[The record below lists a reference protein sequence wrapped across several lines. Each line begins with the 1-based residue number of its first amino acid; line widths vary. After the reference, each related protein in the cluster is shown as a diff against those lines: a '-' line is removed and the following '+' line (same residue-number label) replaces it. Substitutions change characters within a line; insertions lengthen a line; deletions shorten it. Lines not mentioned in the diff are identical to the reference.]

1 MRTILV
7 AFGAISAVTLART
20 GVTVETVAGAAFVL
34 FVILGV
40 GYGAGDSDSP

>member
-7 AFGAISAVTLART
+7 AFGAIAAVTLART

-40 GYGAGDSDSP
+40 GYGAGGSDSP